1 MLRFRTLG
9 QVDLRGPDG
18 LPVQELLTQPR
29 RLGLLAYLAVA
40 RPRGLHRRDRLVTL
54 FWPELDDT
62 RARAALSQA
71 LHVIRKALGQGVLVT
86 RGSEE
91 VGVDFGRLLA
101 DADQFEQAAD
111 AGALSDADRL
121 YQGDLLPGFHLDD
134 APEFEDWLAAT
145 RTRLRERAV
154 ALARDGAA
162 RAEAAGDVD
171 AATAWLA
178 RLLEREPLDETAL
191 QRLVTL
197 RAGAGDRAG
206 ALRAHEEFA
215 ARLRRELEV
224 APSPKTE
231 ALVARVRAER
241 GASAPSAPREPP
253 GVPAAPAP
261 TAAPAPPDGPAPP
274 PPARRASRIPRALV
288 AGLILL
294 LGAAIGFVTWRARR
308 PAVAIERVAVLPFVV
323 RGDTA
328 LGYLREGLVDLLATK
343 LDALGAFETVDPAV
357 ALARVRGDGL
367 TADTLADPARAA
379 RLAQELGAGHFVLG
393 RLTATG
399 GRIELAATLYDAA
412 GARRA
417 AITARAADARAL
429 PDAIDELARQ
439 LVATR
444 WSAPA
449 DRLQRLAATSTTN
462 PAALRRYLDGE
473 RAYRAGDYTAAR
485 DAFLD
490 ATGADSLFA
499 LAHYRLSVAAGWLA
513 DATHYVGSAERAWAL
528 ADRLT
533 PHDRALVEAHLAY
546 IRGPNDDAERRY
558 RELTRAYPDDA
569 EAWYNLGEVL
579 FHGNPYRGRPSLE
592 SAEPFRRAEALLG
605 GSLDVRGHLLQLA
618 LLGGERATLVGSMDT
633 LVAGYGP
640 DEPRGRIYAVLR
652 ALALGDTAATLAA
665 ITRVPPGDLWVVG
678 RSLATL
684 TADFALADTAA
695 GLLRSPARPAAERAL
710 GHVLRAEIRLA
721 RGQWRAARDE
731 IDTLARLD
739 AALAEQLDAYYV
751 GLPWVPM
758 SAEEVAREREHLA
771 AWVPSPPPPPIPVLG
786 SPRAEERAPMQLFYE
801 GMLATRRGDTVEVAG
816 IARRLERALADSI
829 HAGPLGS
836 LPFTLRAAS
845 RLANG
850 NAAGALAAL
859 DSIPQL
865 PALTPAQPQLSHA
878 LQRFLRAEAL
888 TALGRHDEALG
899 YYGSFVVLFGYDLPF
914 RGPGLLGEAEELE
927 ALGRHEEARQ
937 KYRAFLALWSAS
949 DPRFEPLLRR
959 ARNALATP
967 AGR

>member
-71 LHVIRKALGQGVLVT
+71 LHVIRKALGPGILVT

-111 AGALSDADRL
+111 AGALTDADRL

-154 ALARDGAA
+154 TLARDGAA
-162 RAEAAGDVD
+162 RAEAAGDTD
-171 AATAWLA
+171 AAMAWLA
-178 RLLEREPLDETAL
+178 RLLEREPLDEAAL

-206 ALRAHEEFA
+206 ALRAYEEFA
-215 ARLRRELEV
+215 ARLQRELDV

-241 GASAPSAPREPP
+241 SAGDLPAPRESP
-253 GVPAAPAP
+253 GVPAAPVPA
-261 TAAPAPPDGPAPP
+261 AAPVPPVAPAATPVRP
-274 PPARRASRIPRALV
+274 ASRAPLALV
-288 AGLILL
+288 AGLIVLL
-294 LGAAIGFVTWRARR
+294 VAAIGFLTWRARR
-308 PAVAIERVAVLPFVV
+308 PTAAIERVAVLPFVV

-328 LGYLREGLVDLLATK
+328 LAYLREGLVDLLATK

-357 ALARVRGDGL
+357 ALARLRADGL

-379 RLAQELGAGHFVLG
+379 VVARELGAGHFVLG

-417 AITARAADARAL
+417 AITASAADTRAL
-429 PDAIDELARQ
+429 PDAIDDLARQ

-449 DRLQRLAATSTTN
+449 ERLQRLAATSTTN
-462 PAALRRYLDGE
+462 PVALRRYLDGE

-513 DATHYVGSAERAWAL
+513 DEAHYVGSAERARAL

-546 IRGPNDDAERRY
+546 IRGPNDEAERRY

-579 FHGNPYRGRPSLE
+579 FHGNPYRGRAPGE
-592 SAEPFRRAEALLG
+592 SAEPFRRADGLLG

-618 LLGGERATLVGSMDT
+618 LQDGERATLVGSMDT

-652 ALALGDTAATLAA
+652 ALALGDTAAALAA
-665 ITRVPPGDLWVVG
+665 ITRVPAGDLWVLG
-678 RSLATL
+678 RSIATL

-710 GHVLRAEIRLA
+710 GHVLRAELRLA
-721 RGQWRAARDE
+721 RGQWGAARDE

-739 AALAEQLDAYYV
+739 AALAEQLDAYYA
-751 GLPWVPM
+751 GLPWIPM
-758 SAEEVAREREHLA
+758 SAEEVARERERLA

-786 SPRAEERAPMQLFYE
+786 SPRAEDRPLMQLFYE
-801 GMLATRRGDTVEVAG
+801 GMLATRRGDTAEVAG
-816 IARRLERALADSI
+816 IARRLEQALADSD

-865 PALTPAQPQLSHA
+865 PALTPALPQLSHA
-878 LQRFLRAEAL
+878 LQRFMRAEAL

-914 RGPGLLGEAEELE
+914 RGPGLLGEAEELA
-927 ALGRHEEARQ
+927 ALGRREEARE

-959 ARNALATP
+959 ARTALATVP
-967 AGR
+967 SR